1 MNELTVKDLMS
12 IVGIPLVDSETTKL
26 LRQTVR
32 DVCAPFGHA
41 YFLKVSREHGN
52 PRELW
57 SALGESGLLGVS
69 IPENYGGGGAGIA
82 ELVIVTEEVAA
93 SGAPLMLLALSPA
106 VCATTLVAHGSDSQ
120 REKWLPGLVSG
131 EDVLAF
137 AITESDA
144 GSNSHR
150 MRTTATRTPT
160 GWSISGSKTYI
171 SHVDNAKAILIVAK
185 VRAVN
190 SVTGSDGLG
199 LFLMDVNAPGL
210 TAREIDVEITSP
222 ERQFTLFLDD
232 VQLTAD
238 SVVGEPGNGLSA
250 LFTGLNPERIASA
263 ALLNGIARYALKKGA
278 RYASERVVWDVPIGA
293 HQGIAHPLARA
304 HILLEASRLLT
315 ERAAALFDAG
325 LDAGEA
331 SNMAKVCASD
341 AASAALDAAIQTH
354 GGNGM
359 ATEYGLA
366 TLLGLVRLFRIAPVS
381 TEMSLN
387 HIARKSLGLP
397 KSY

>member
-1 MNELTVKDLMS
+1 MVID
-12 IVGIPLVDSETTKL
+12 GIPLVDSDTTKL
-26 LRQTVR
+26 LRETVR
-32 DVCAPFGHA
+32 DVCAPFGHS
-41 YFLKVSREHGN
+41 YFLKVSRAHEN

-57 SALGESGLLGVS
+57 SALGAAGLLGVS
-69 IPENYGGGGAGIA
+69 IPQEYGGGGAGTA

-93 SGAPLMLLALSPA
+93 SGSPLMLLALSPA
-106 VCATTLVAHGSDSQ
+106 VCATTLVAHGSTAQ

-131 EDVLAF
+131 DDVLAF

-150 MRTTATRTPT
+150 IQTTATRTEN
-160 GWSISGSKTYI
+160 GWALSGSKTYI

-185 VRAVN
+185 VRAED

-199 LFLMDVNAPGL
+199 LFLMDVDAPGL
-210 TAREIDVEITSP
+210 TAQEIDVEITSP
-222 ERQFTLFLDD
+222 ERQFTLFLDE
-232 VQLTAD
+232 VQLPAE
-238 SVVGEPGNGLSA
+238 SVVGEPGAGLSA

-263 ALLNGIARYALKKGA
+263 ALLNGIARYALAKGA

-304 HILLEASRLLT
+304 HVLLEASRLLT
-315 ERAAALFDAG
+315 ARAAALLDAKM
-325 LDAGEA
+325 DAGEA
-331 SNMAKVCASD
+331 SNIAKVCASE
-341 AASAALDAAIQTH
+341 AASVALDAAIQAH

>member
-1 MNELTVKDLMS
+1 MS
-12 IVGIPLVDSETTKL
+12 VEGIPLVESETTKL

-32 DVCAPFGHA
+32 DVCASFGHA
-41 YFLKVSREHGN
+41 YFLEVSRAHGH

-69 IPENYGGGGAGIA
+69 IPKEYGGGGAGTA
-82 ELVIVTEEVAA
+82 ELVIVAEEVAA
-93 SGAPLMLLALSPA
+93 SGSPLMLLALSPA
-106 VCATTLVAHGSDSQ
+106 VCATTLVAHGSAAQ

-131 EDVLAF
+131 ADVLAF
-137 AITESDA
+137 AITEPDA

-150 MRTTATRTPT
+150 LRTIATKTAE
-160 GWSISGSKTYI
+160 GWSLSGSKTYI
-171 SHVDNAKAILIVAK
+171 SHVDNAKAILIVAR
-185 VRAVN
+185 VRAED
-190 SVTGSDGLG
+190 SVTGVDGLG
-199 LFLMDVNAPGL
+199 LFLMDVDVSGL
-210 TAREIDVEITSP
+210 TVQEIDVEITSP

-232 VQLTAD
+232 VRLPAN
-238 SVVGEPGNGLSA
+238 SVVGEPGNGLAA

-263 ALLNGIARYALKKGA
+263 ALLNGIARYALGKGA
-278 RYASERVVWDVPIGA
+278 RYATERVVWDVPIGA
-293 HQGIAHPLARA
+293 HQAIAHPLARA
-304 HILLEASRLLT
+304 HVLLEASRLLT
-315 ERAAALFDAG
+315 ARAAALFDAN

-331 SNMAKVCASD
+331 SNIAKVCASD
-341 AASAALDAAIQTH
+341 AASAALDAAIQAH

-366 TLLGLVRLFRIAPVS
+366 TLLGMVRLFRIAPVS

>member
-1 MNELTVKDLMS
+1 MVID
-12 IVGIPLVDSETTKL
+12 GIPLVDSDTTKL
-26 LRQTVR
+26 LRETVR
-32 DVCAPFGHA
+32 DVCAPFGHS
-41 YFLKVSREHGN
+41 YFLKVSRAHEN

-57 SALGESGLLGVS
+57 SALGAAGLLGVS
-69 IPENYGGGGAGIA
+69 IPQEYGGGGAGTA

-93 SGAPLMLLALSPA
+93 SGSPLMLLALSPA
-106 VCATTLVAHGSDSQ
+106 VCATTLVAHGSTAQ

-131 EDVLAF
+131 DDVLAF

-150 MRTTATRTPT
+150 IQTTATRTEN
-160 GWSISGSKTYI
+160 GWALSGSKTYI

-185 VRAVN
+185 VRAED

-199 LFLMDVNAPGL
+199 LFLMDVDAPGL
-210 TAREIDVEITSP
+210 TAQEIDVEITSP
-222 ERQFTLFLDD
+222 ERQFTLFLDE
-232 VQLTAD
+232 VQLPAE
-238 SVVGEPGNGLSA
+238 SVVGEPGAGLSV

-263 ALLNGIARYALKKGA
+263 ALLNGIARYALAKGA

-304 HILLEASRLLT
+304 HVLLEASRLLT
-315 ERAAALFDAG
+315 ARAAALLDAKM
-325 LDAGEA
+325 DAGEA
-331 SNMAKVCASD
+331 SNIAKVCASE
-341 AASAALDAAIQTH
+341 AASVALDAAIQAH

>member
-1 MNELTVKDLMS
+1 MAID
-12 IVGIPLVDSETTKL
+12 GIPLVDSETTKL
-26 LRQTVR
+26 LRETVR
-32 DVCAPFGHA
+32 DVCAPFGHS
-41 YFLKVSREHGN
+41 YFLKVSRAHEN

-57 SALGESGLLGVS
+57 SALGAAGLLGVS
-69 IPENYGGGGAGIA
+69 IPQEYGGGGAGTA

-93 SGAPLMLLALSPA
+93 SGSPLMLLALSPA
-106 VCATTLVAHGSDSQ
+106 VCATTLVAHGSTAQ
-120 REKWLPGLVSG
+120 RERWLPGLVSG
-131 EDVLAF
+131 DDVLAF

-150 MRTTATRTPT
+150 IQTTATRTEN
-160 GWSISGSKTYI
+160 GWALSGSKTYI

-185 VRAVN
+185 VRAED

-199 LFLMDVNAPGL
+199 LFLMDVDAPGL
-210 TAREIDVEITSP
+210 TAQEIDVEITSP
-222 ERQFTLFLDD
+222 ERQFTLFLDE
-232 VQLTAD
+232 VQLPAE
-238 SVVGEPGNGLSA
+238 SVVGEPGAGLSV

-263 ALLNGIARYALKKGA
+263 ALLNGIARYALAKGA

-304 HILLEASRLLT
+304 HVLLEASRLLT
-315 ERAAALFDAG
+315 ARAAALLDAKM
-325 LDAGEA
+325 DAGEA
-331 SNMAKVCASD
+331 SNIAKVCASE
-341 AASAALDAAIQTH
+341 AASVALDAAIQAH

>member
-1 MNELTVKDLMS
+1 MS
-12 IVGIPLVDSETTKL
+12 IKGIPLVDSEITKL

-32 DVCAPFGHA
+32 DVCAPFGHS
-41 YFLKVSREHGN
+41 YFLKVSRAHGS

-57 SALGESGLLGVS
+57 SALGKSGLLGVS
-69 IPENYGGGGAGIA
+69 IPEEYGGGGAGIA

-106 VCATTLVAHGSDSQ
+106 VCATTLVTHGSDSQ
-120 REKWLPGLVSG
+120 RKKWLPGLVSG

-144 GSNSHR
+144 GSNTHQ
-150 MRTTATRTPT
+150 MRTTATRTKT
-160 GWSISGSKTYI
+160 GWSVSGSKTYI

-185 VRAVN
+185 VRAVD
-190 SVTGSDGLG
+190 SATGSDGLG
-199 LFLMDVNAPGL
+199 LFLMDVDAPGL
-210 TAREIDVEITSP
+210 TAQEIDVEITSP
-222 ERQFTLFLDD
+222 ERQYTLFLDD
-232 VQLTAD
+232 VQLPAD
-238 SVVGEPGNGLSA
+238 SVVGEPGDGLSP

-263 ALLNGIARYALKKGA
+263 ALLNGISRYALKKA
-278 RYASERVVWDVPIGA
+278 AHYANERVVWDLPIGA

-304 HILLEASRLLT
+304 HVLLEASQLLT
-315 ERAAALFDAG
+315 ARAAALFDAK

-331 SNMAKVCASD
+331 SNIAKVCASD
-341 AASAALDAAIQTH
+341 AASAALDAAVQTH

-359 ATEYGLA
+359 ATNYGLA
-366 TLLGLVRLFRIAPVS
+366 TLHGLVRLFRIAPVS

-387 HIARKSLGLP
+387 YIARKSLGLP

>member
-1 MNELTVKDLMS
+1 MAID
-12 IVGIPLVDSETTKL
+12 GIPLVDSETTKL
-26 LRQTVR
+26 LRETVR
-32 DVCAPFGHA
+32 DVCAPFGHS
-41 YFLKVSREHGN
+41 YFLKVSRAHEN

-57 SALGESGLLGVS
+57 SALGAAGLLGVS
-69 IPENYGGGGAGIA
+69 IPQEYGGGGAGTA

-93 SGAPLMLLALSPA
+93 SGSPLMLLALSPA
-106 VCATTLVAHGSDSQ
+106 VCATTLVAHGSTAQ

-131 EDVLAF
+131 DDVLAF

-150 MRTTATRTPT
+150 IQTTATRTEN
-160 GWSISGSKTYI
+160 GWALSGSKTYI

-185 VRAVN
+185 VRAED
-190 SVTGSDGLG
+190 SVTGFDGLG
-199 LFLMDVNAPGL
+199 LFLMDVDAPGL
-210 TAREIDVEITSP
+210 TAQEIDVEITSP
-222 ERQFTLFLDD
+222 ERQFTLFLDE
-232 VQLTAD
+232 VQLPAE
-238 SVVGEPGNGLSA
+238 SVVGEPGAGLSV

-263 ALLNGIARYALKKGA
+263 ALLNGIARYALAKGA

-304 HILLEASRLLT
+304 HVLLEASRLLT
-315 ERAAALFDAG
+315 ARAAALLDAKM
-325 LDAGEA
+325 DAGEA
-331 SNMAKVCASD
+331 SNIAKVCASE
-341 AASAALDAAIQTH
+341 AASVSLDAAIQAH

>member
-1 MNELTVKDLMS
+1 MAID
-12 IVGIPLVDSETTKL
+12 GIPLVDSDTTKL
-26 LRQTVR
+26 LRETVR
-32 DVCAPFGHA
+32 DVCAPFGHS
-41 YFLKVSREHGN
+41 YFLKVSRAHEN

-57 SALGESGLLGVS
+57 SALGAAGLLGVS
-69 IPENYGGGGAGIA
+69 IPQEYGGGGAGTA

-93 SGAPLMLLALSPA
+93 SGSPLMLLALSPA
-106 VCATTLVAHGSDSQ
+106 VCATTLVAHGSTAQ

-131 EDVLAF
+131 DDVLAF

-150 MRTTATRTPT
+150 IQTTATRTEN
-160 GWSISGSKTYI
+160 GWALSGSKTYI

-185 VRAVN
+185 VRAED

-199 LFLMDVNAPGL
+199 LFLMDVDAPGL
-210 TAREIDVEITSP
+210 TAQEIDVEITSP
-222 ERQFTLFLDD
+222 ERQFTLFLDE
-232 VQLTAD
+232 VQLPAE
-238 SVVGEPGNGLSA
+238 SVVGEPGAGLSA

-263 ALLNGIARYALKKGA
+263 ALLNGIARYALAKGA

-304 HILLEASRLLT
+304 HVLLEASRLLT
-315 ERAAALFDAG
+315 ARAAALLDAKM
-325 LDAGEA
+325 DAGEA
-331 SNMAKVCASD
+331 SNIAKVCASET
-341 AASAALDAAIQTH
+341 ASIALDAAIQAH

>member
-1 MNELTVKDLMS
+1 MVID
-12 IVGIPLVDSETTKL
+12 GIPLVDSDTTKL
-26 LRQTVR
+26 LRETVR
-32 DVCAPFGHA
+32 DVCAPFGHS
-41 YFLKVSREHGN
+41 YFLKVSRAHEN

-57 SALGESGLLGVS
+57 SALGAAGLLGVS
-69 IPENYGGGGAGIA
+69 IPQEYGGGGAGTA

-93 SGAPLMLLALSPA
+93 SGSPLMLLALSPA
-106 VCATTLVAHGSDSQ
+106 VCATTLVAHGSTAQ

-131 EDVLAF
+131 DDVLAF

-150 MRTTATRTPT
+150 IQTTATRTEN
-160 GWSISGSKTYI
+160 GWTLSGSKTYI

-185 VRAVN
+185 VRAED

-199 LFLMDVNAPGL
+199 LFLMDVDAPGL
-210 TAREIDVEITSP
+210 TAQEIDVEITSP
-222 ERQFTLFLDD
+222 ERQFTLFLDE
-232 VQLTAD
+232 VQLSAE
-238 SVVGEPGNGLSA
+238 SVVGEPGAGLSV

-263 ALLNGIARYALKKGA
+263 ALLNGIARYALAKGA

-304 HILLEASRLLT
+304 HVLLEASRLLT
-315 ERAAALFDAG
+315 ARAAALLDAKM
-325 LDAGEA
+325 DAGEA
-331 SNMAKVCASD
+331 SNIAKLCASE
-341 AASAALDAAIQTH
+341 AASVALDAAIQAH

>member
-1 MNELTVKDLMS
+1 MS
-12 IVGIPLVDSETTKL
+12 ALRIPLEDSETIKL

-32 DVCAPFGHA
+32 NVCEPFGHA
-41 YFLKVSREHGN
+41 YFHTVARARGN

-57 SALGESGLLGVS
+57 SALGKSGLLGVS

-82 ELVIVTEEVAA
+82 ELVMVTEEVAA
-93 SGAPLMLLALSPA
+93 SGTPLMLLALSPA
-106 VCATTLVAHGSDSQ
+106 VCARTLITHGSDSQ
-120 REKWLPGLVSG
+120 RDEWLPGLVSG
-131 EDVLAF
+131 EKVLAF
-137 AITESDA
+137 AITEADA
-144 GSNSHR
+144 GSNSHQ
-150 MRTTATRTPT
+150 MRTTATRTET
-160 GWSISGSKTYI
+160 GWSIRGSKTYI
-171 SHVDNAKAILIVAK
+171 SHIDNAQGILIVAR
-185 VRAVN
+185 VRAVD
-190 SVTGSDGLG
+190 SVTGTDGLG
-199 LFLMDVNAPGL
+199 LFLMDVGALGL
-210 TAREIDVEITSP
+210 TTREIDVEIISP

-232 VQLTAD
+232 VHVPAD
-238 SVVGEPGNGLSA
+238 SVVGEPGNGISA

-263 ALLNGIARYALKKGA
+263 ALLNGVARYALEKGA
-278 RYASERVVWDVPIGA
+278 RYASERVVLNVPIGA

-304 HILLEASRLLT
+304 FTLLEASQLLT
-315 ERAAALFDAG
+315 ARAAARSDAG

-331 SNMAKVCASD
+331 SNIAKVFASD

-359 ATEYGLA
+359 AREYGLA

-387 HIARKSLGLP
+387 YIARKSLGLP